1 VLNGLMISLSSLQTW
16 VKDLKDDLQQ
26 ELRISYNEKCIWLSA
41 KIKEKTEQL
50 SAIGKQK
57 MIDARTELINLW
69 QGSTSPIKTIETE

>member
-1 VLNGLMISLSSLQTW
+1 MISLSSLQTW